1 MGLGVS
7 AAAAILFSAFIVIV
21 GVAYTTVENTYD
33 SLSDSQSELFERL
46 SERSNTKIEIS
57 DVDYDA
63 DTITLTNN
71 GSVILDLLEL
81 DLLLNGTPSNDAVSS
96 MVVEGDSGTNLW
108 APSEELVINLSVDIV
123 TERIKII
130 TGNGISAYFGGL

>member
-1 MGLGVS
+1 
-7 AAAAILFSAFIVIV
+7 
-21 GVAYTTVENTYD
+21 
-33 SLSDSQSELFERL
+33 LFERL

-123 TERIKII
+123 HR
-130 TGNGISAYFGGL
+130 GRGRGCGPGGGLHGDNLLHVRGC